1 MMEYRCRTKRSDEW
15 VDRYKGAAVNPEM
28 LAVKLEGPA
37 RVLKPNGKPLIVYL
51 PGAAKDVATETY
63 PEFTKIRMPT
73 DNRGLAS
80 GGERA
85 VTRGSGTRSR
95 TVPVMSAILGSFEA
109 VGANRYCRL
118 TAFTAR
124 QTEEWHALRPYFTRI
139 AELFAEH
146 VPDRY
151 AAQMEAVNASA
162 PDWVIPGTPF
172 STITVNNTYPTGIH
186 TDSGDL
192 DAGFSTL
199 GCIRRGAYTGGWL
212 TFPQYG
218 VCADMQD
225 GDVVLMDAH
234 EWHGNTPMACAACGE
249 TLRKPGHECANQ
261 AGPGTGFVA
270 PERISVV
277 SYFRTKITTCDS
289 MAAEND
295 KRAALQQNRAAKAL
309 GLEDA

>member
-1 MMEYRCRTKRSDEW
+1 MMEYRCRSKRSDEW
-15 VDRYKGAAVNPEM
+15 VEKYKGAFINPEM
-28 LAVKLEGPA
+28 LAIKLEGPA
-37 RVLKPNGKPLIVYL
+37 RVLKPDGKPLIVYL
-51 PGAAKDVATETY
+51 PGAAKEVSDLCY
-63 PEFTKIRMPT
+63 PELTKIRMPT

-109 VGANRYCRL
+109 VGGNRYCRL

-124 QTEEWHALRPYFTRI
+124 QTEEWHGLRPYFQRI
-139 AELFAEH
+139 AELFEQH

-151 AAQMEAVNASA
+151 AAQMEVVGRTS

-172 STITVNNTYPTGIH
+172 STITVNNTYPTGLH

-199 GCIRRGAYTGGWL
+199 GVLRRGCYDGGWL
-212 TFPQYG
+212 TFPQFG
-218 VCADMQD
+218 VTADLQD

-234 EWHGNTPMACAACGE
+234 EWHGNTPMTCSYCQAE
-249 TLRKPGHECANQ
+249 LRKPGHVCEAMPM
-261 AGPGTGFVA
+261 GEVS

-277 SYFRTKITTCDS
+277 NYYRTAMEGCDS
-289 MAAEND
+289 LAEENA
-295 KRAALQQNRAAKAL
+295 KRAALQEGRAAKNL
-309 GLEDA
+309 GLEG